1 MPETAPTLAF
11 VMASRSE
18 KPLPTASA
26 IGQRIRQA
34 RLARGLSQ
42 TELGRKI
49 GLSKRMVVYY
59 ESQGGTAS
67 SVLLVKI
74 ADALGV
80 PLATLAGRKEASSR
94 DRQAPPVALRVWKRL
109 KRIEELPPHDRKAVL
124 KMIDAMAN
132 QATKRKAG

>member
-1 MPETAPTLAF
+1 
-11 VMASRSE
+11 MASRSE

>member
-1 MPETAPTLAF
+1 
-11 VMASRSE
+11 MASRSE
-18 KPLPTASA
+18 KPPPTASA

-94 DRQAPPVALRVWKRL
+94 DRQTPPVALRVWKRL
-109 KRIEELPPHDRKAVL
+109 KRIEELPAHDRKAVL

>member
-1 MPETAPTLAF
+1 
-11 VMASRSE
+11 MASRSE

-94 DRQAPPVALRVWKRL
+94 DRQTPPVALRVWKRL
-109 KRIEELPPHDRKAVL
+109 KRIEELPAHDRKAVL

>member
-1 MPETAPTLAF
+1 
-11 VMASRSE
+11 MASRSE

-80 PLATLAGRKEASSR
+80 PLATLAGRKEAPSQG
-94 DRQAPPVALRVWKRL
+94 RQTPPVALRVWKRL